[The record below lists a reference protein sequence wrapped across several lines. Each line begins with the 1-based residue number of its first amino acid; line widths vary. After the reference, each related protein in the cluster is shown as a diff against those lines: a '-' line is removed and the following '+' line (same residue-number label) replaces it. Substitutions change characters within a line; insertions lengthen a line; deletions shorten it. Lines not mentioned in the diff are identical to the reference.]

1 MFSLS
6 LSLSAGAS
14 LMGAAEKKDFGP
26 LGWPLVWHAQF
37 GLDLQIC
44 MTIPLL
50 AESHKTRVAATFG
63 PGP

>member
-1 MFSLS
+1 
-6 LSLSAGAS
+6 
-14 LMGAAEKKDFGP
+14 MGAAEKKDFGP

-50 AESHKTRVAATFG
+50 ADSHKTRVAATFG